1 MEEKNHMIKVYTR
14 SEIKIL
20 EQGLEAMSRTCESLT
35 KENQRLEKKVE
46 DLEAGISHLKD
57 RLIIERGERE

>member
-1 MEEKNHMIKVYTR
+1 MEEKTNMKKVYTR

-35 KENQRLEKKVE
+35 KEKERLENKVE
-46 DLEAGISHLKD
+46 DLEAGISHMKH
-57 RLIIERGERE
+57 RLIIDRGERE

>member
-1 MEEKNHMIKVYTR
+1 MEEKTNMKKVYTR

-35 KENQRLEKKVE
+35 KENKRLEKKVE

-57 RLIIERGERE
+57 RLIIDRGERE

>member
-1 MEEKNHMIKVYTR
+1 MEEKTNMKKLFSR
-14 SEIKIL
+14 NEIKIL

-35 KENQRLEKKVE
+35 KENKRLEKKVE

-57 RLIIERGERE
+57 RLIIDRGERE